1 MHRYEARIAWN
12 RAGAKFTDQRYGRGH
27 DWTFDGGVTVR
38 ASASPAH
45 VPAPMSEAAAVDP
58 EEALVASA
66 SSCHMLFFLFFA
78 AKRGY
83 VVERYDDEAYGEL
96 APGPDGKV
104 AFTRIGLRPRIA
116 FAGEAPDA
124 ESLAAMHHAAH
135 EYCYIA
141 NSLRAPIVVET

>member
-1 MHRYEARIAWN
+1 MHRYEARIAWS
-12 RAGAKFTDQRYGRGH
+12 RQGAKFTDNRYGRGH
-27 DWTFDGGVTVR
+27 DWSFDGGTTVR

-58 EEALVASA
+58 EEALVAAA

-78 AKRGY
+78 AKRGF
-83 VVERYDDEAYGEL
+83 VVESYDDEAYGDM
-96 APGPDGKV
+96 APGADGKV

-116 FAGEAPDA
+116 FAGPQPDA
-124 ESLAAMHHAAH
+124 QALAALHHAAH
-135 EYCYIA
+135 ESCFIA